1 MLADHTFA
9 LCRSFQSFYCDHI
22 FELKNLTQD
31 LPPIHFL
38 RQMSILAQRLIT
50 TLRIMP
56 KNEHEMLLQYY
67 NEWINV
73 KPGELME
80 SLGGLIAQS
89 YSHTDIQASLTT
101 IDNLIVMLE
110 KLFRKMSELEYVGL
124 MRENIVISDES
135 DDNKSEKGKKSWTL
149 ID

>member
-1 MLADHTFA
+1 
-9 LCRSFQSFYCDHI
+9 
-22 FELKNLTQD
+22 
-31 LPPIHFL
+31 
-38 RQMSILAQRLIT
+38 
-50 TLRIMP
+50 MP

-80 SLGGLIAQS
+80 NLGGLIAQS

-135 DDNKSEKGKKSWTL
+135 DDNKADKGKRTWSL

>member
-1 MLADHTFA
+1 
-9 LCRSFQSFYCDHI
+9 
-22 FELKNLTQD
+22 
-31 LPPIHFL
+31 
-38 RQMSILAQRLIT
+38 
-50 TLRIMP
+50 
-56 KNEHEMLLQYY
+56 
-67 NEWINV
+67 
-73 KPGELME
+73 ME
-80 SLGGLIAQS
+80 NLGGLIAQS

-135 DDNKSEKGKKSWTL
+135 DDNKFEKGKKSWTL

>member
-1 MLADHTFA
+1 
-9 LCRSFQSFYCDHI
+9 
-22 FELKNLTQD
+22 
-31 LPPIHFL
+31 
-38 RQMSILAQRLIT
+38 
-50 TLRIMP
+50 MP

-80 SLGGLIAQS
+80 NLGGLIAQS